1 MSFGPI
7 PLYRICTS
15 CGYHFV
21 DDGGTLSINRK
32 SFLKCPKC
40 GSDSIEDEIKQK
52 EYNEEIKRRNEE
64 FHKRM
69 ETIAKSHRQV

>member
-21 DDGGTLSINRK
+21 DDSGTLSINRK

-69 ETIAKSHRQV
+69 EIITKSHRQV

>member
-7 PLYRICTS
+7 PLYRICKN

-52 EYNEEIKRRNEE
+52 EHEEELKRRNEE
-64 FHKRM
+64 LHKQWEAR
-69 ETIAKSHRQV
+69 AKRHKQV